1 MYAEEGVIS
10 ECGRGPGGWWST
22 VGFGNS
28 QMFFDHH
35 VTCGQLH
42 TEPWILSDDVGTGV
56 WHEEGEAGCSGLVC
70 VLSESTTE
78 AQSLHT
84 SPRADGR

>member
-10 ECGRGPGGWWST
+10 ECGGGWWST

-42 TEPWILSDDVGTGV
+42 TEPWSLSDDVGTGFG
-56 WHEEGEAGCSGLVC
+56 HEEREVGCSGLVC
-70 VLSESTTE
+70 VLSELERTTE

-84 SPRADGR
+84 SPHADG